1 MAYSILSN
9 KEKPVYV
16 ADSTSDLNILV
27 QTNPPMGASCLVLSN
42 GEVYIINSNKQW
54 IPLLGSGGGNSG
66 GGSSSSYSNNNFKGT
81 ESGTSITLDD
91 VVVGTSLA
99 GLTVRGRC
107 SQIGTP
113 SASNPIAI
121 RGIANISLVISG
133 ADINNSLSVPL
144 TLTDNNG
151 VVHLLQSVPNGKRD
165 ELIINEN
172 GSGILY
178 ERAAKR
184 TITNVGTMVT
194 SGNQKSALLTFD
206 SPIPL
211 WDDAAAMQAETNT
224 TDTIV
229 GYCSKCAPNKN
240 GLYVGT
246 AQTGFYAYAGSS
258 ATQATFDALVG
269 ATVVMRKPVETF
281 VIPSITM
288 PVFSEV
294 PSTVRVAATDEN
306 NTSIDANIVISYY
319 RDINLAI
326 NNLEEAIADIVS
338 KS

>member
-1 MAYSILSN
+1 MAYSVLSN

-16 ADSTSDLNILV
+16 ADSTSDLNTLT
-27 QTNPPMGASCLVLSN
+27 QTNPPMGTSCLVLSN
-42 GEVYIINSNKQW
+42 GEVYIINSNRQW
-54 IPLLGSGGGNSG
+54 IPLLGSNS
-66 GGSSSSYSNNNFKGT
+66 GGSSSSPSYSNNNFKGT
-81 ESGTSITLDD
+81 ESGTNITLDD

-99 GLTVRGRC
+99 GLTVYGRC
-107 SQIGTP
+107 SQTGTP
-113 SASNPIAI
+113 SASSPIAI
-121 RGIANISLVISG
+121 KSIANISLVISG
-133 ADINNSLSVPL
+133 ADINNSISVPL
-144 TLTDNNG
+144 TLIDNKG

-165 ELIINEN
+165 ELIIDES

-184 TITNVGTMVT
+184 TITSVGTMVT
-194 SGNQKSALLTFD
+194 NGKQKSALLTFD
-206 SPIPL
+206 SSIPL
-211 WDDAAAMQAETNT
+211 WDSAEAMRAETNT
-224 TDTIV
+224 TDSIV
-229 GYCSKCAPNKN
+229 GYCSKCASDKN

-246 AQTGFYAYAGSS
+246 TQTGFYAYAGSS

-288 PVFSEV
+288 PMFSEV
-294 PSTVRVAATDEN
+294 PSTVQVAATDEN

>member
-1 MAYSILSN
+1 MYSILSN
-9 KEKPVYV
+9 NEKPTYV
-16 ADSTSDLNILV
+16 ADTPDDLSLIL
-27 QTNPPMGASCLVLSN
+27 QTNPPMGSSCLVLSN

-54 IPLLGSGGGNSG
+54 IPLLGNSG
-66 GGSSSSYSNNNFKGT
+66 GGSSSSYFNNNFKGT
-81 ESGTSITLDD
+81 ESGTNITLDD
-91 VVVGTSLA
+91 VIVGTSLI
-99 GLTVRGRC
+99 GLTIYGRC
-107 SQIGTP
+107 SQTGTP
-113 SASNPIAI
+113 SVSNPIAI
-121 RGIANISLVISG
+121 KSIADISLVVSG

-144 TLTDNNG
+144 TLIDNKG

-172 GSGILY
+172 GSSMLY

-184 TITNVGTMVT
+184 TITDVGTMIT
-194 SGNQKSALLTFD
+194 NGNQKSALLTFD
-206 SPIPL
+206 SSIPL
-211 WDDAAAMQAETNT
+211 WDSAAAMQAETNT
-224 TDTIV
+224 TDAIV
-229 GYCSKCAPNKN
+229 GYCSKCAPDKN

-246 AQTGFYAYAGSS
+246 TQTGFYAYAGSS

-288 PVFSEV
+288 PMFSEV
-294 PSTVRVAATDEN
+294 PSTVQVVATDEN
-306 NTSIDANIVISYY
+306 NTNIDANIVISYY

-326 NNLEEAIADIVS
+326 NNLEEAIADIIS